1 MYIRKLPVYMLGA
14 CGHAGID
21 WAHSL
26 LDNHKQILIM
36 PAFSFFRTLHKI
48 ETINKINLKKLD
60 DCDFAAKTI
69 SDMFYF
75 DRGYT
80 AKRRKIIFN
89 KNQKIF
95 FQTELCEYLKNSKEN
110 SIVKLFFGIHHA
122 FCKIHNINLKDIKCI
137 VAHEHVSWHFHKY
150 FHYFNAKML
159 LIFRD
164 PRASLGGGILKMG
177 NVNKSKIINSFQLDS
192 MILDMMSTY
201 SVYSKMKNNN
211 KMFFLKNE
219 KMHVDLEGEMKRL
232 AKWMNI
238 DYRNSLLEQTFMGQV
253 WLGESAY
260 LTEERLQD
268 PLPKNFYSLK
278 EMEKRWREVL
288 SKNDIVLLEVIFR
301 NMIKEFNY
309 TFDNSLN
316 FFQILLNYLKFF
328 FKYQH
333 QEKYHINRYLIIL
346 RNIIRR
352 VSILM
357 LKEKTV
363 TIWNVFKFK

>member
-1 MYIRKLPVYMLGA
+1 M
-14 CGHAGID
+14 HA
-21 WAHSL
+21 
-26 LDNHKQILIM
+26 
-36 PAFSFFRTLHKI
+36 
-48 ETINKINLKKLD
+48 
-60 DCDFAAKTI
+60 
-69 SDMFYF
+69 
-75 DRGYT
+75 
-80 AKRRKIIFN
+80 
-89 KNQKIF
+89 
-95 FQTELCEYLKNSKEN
+95 
-110 SIVKLFFGIHHA
+110 
-122 FCKIHNINLKDIKCI
+122 
-137 VAHEHVSWHFHKY
+137 
-150 FHYFNAKML
+150 
-159 LIFRD
+159 
-164 PRASLGGGILKMG
+164 
-177 NVNKSKIINSFQLDS
+177 
-192 MILDMMSTY
+192 
-201 SVYSKMKNNN
+201 
-211 KMFFLKNE
+211 
-219 KMHVDLEGEMKRL
+219 DLEGVMKRL
-232 AKWMNI
+232 AKWMSI

-352 VSILM
+352 ASILM